1 MIVTAVEPRRKSMS
15 AVYIDGEFAMKLDTM
30 TLLKNHI
37 KAGVEITDEQL
48 KSLIDESDAHRARER
63 ALYLV
68 TYRDH
73 SKKELTDKI
82 KRTCSKQAAENA
94 AQQMEELGLVDDES
108 FARKYAN
115 ELLRKKHMSP
125 RGIEYKLREKGI
137 SNELIAI
144 IKEELEYDPYE
155 EIREL
160 LNKKYADYAENEKV
174 KRRAV
179 TALQRL
185 GWSWS
190 DIKSAM
196 NDDNYY

>member
-1 MIVTAVEPRRKSMS
+1 MLVTAVEPRRKSMS
-15 AVYIDGEFAMKLDTM
+15 ALYIDGEYAMKLDTM

-37 KAGVEITDEQL
+37 KPGVEITDEQL
-48 KSLIDESDAHRARER
+48 RSLIEESDTHRAKER

-82 KRTCSKQAAENA
+82 KRTCSPQAARQA
-94 AQQMEELGLVDDES
+94 AQQMEELGLVDDEN

-160 LNKKYADYAENEKV
+160 LNKKYPDYAENEKV

-179 TALQRL
+179 SALQRL

-196 NDDNYY
+196 NDDFY

>member
-1 MIVTAVEPRRKSMS
+1 MLVTAVEPRRKSMS
-15 AVYIDGEFAMKLDTM
+15 ALYIDGEYAMNLDTM
-30 TLLKNHI
+30 TLMKHRI
-37 KAGVEITDEQL
+37 KAGVEITDEEL
-48 KSLIDESDAHRARER
+48 RELIEESDTNRAKER

-82 KRTCSKQAAENA
+82 KRTCSPEAAESA
-94 AQQMEELGLVDDES
+94 AQKMEELGLVDDES

-125 RGIEYKLREKGI
+125 RAIEYKLKEKGI
-137 SNELIAI
+137 SAELIAV
-144 IKEELEYDPYE
+144 IKDELEYDPYE
-155 EIREL
+155 EIRAILE
-160 LNKKYADYAENEKV
+160 KKYSDYAENEKI
-174 KRRAV
+174 KKRAV
-179 TALQRL
+179 AALQRL

-196 NDDNYY
+196 NDDYY

>member
-1 MIVTAVEPRRKSMS
+1 MLVTAIEPCRKSMS
-15 AVYIDGEFAMKLDTM
+15 ALYIDGEFAMKLDTM

-37 KAGVEITDEQL
+37 KPGVEITDEKL
-48 KSLIDESDAHRARER
+48 RNIIEESDTNRAKER

-82 KRTCSKQAAENA
+82 KRTCSQQAAEQA

-115 ELLRKKHMSP
+115 ELLQKKHMSP
-125 RGIEYKLREKGI
+125 RGIEYKLKEKGI

-144 IKEELEYDPYE
+144 IKEELECDPYDQ
-155 EIREL
+155 IREL
-160 LNKKYADYAENEKV
+160 LNKKYADYAENEKI
-174 KRRAV
+174 KRRAIA
-179 TALQRL
+179 ALQRL

-196 NDDNYY
+196 DDGYY